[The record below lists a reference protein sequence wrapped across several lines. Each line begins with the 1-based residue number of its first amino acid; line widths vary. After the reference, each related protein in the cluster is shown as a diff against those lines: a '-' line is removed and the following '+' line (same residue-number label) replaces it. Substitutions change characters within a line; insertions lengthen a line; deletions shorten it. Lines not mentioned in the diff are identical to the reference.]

1 MSGLFVAERLGRF
14 ISETGWAAIPA
25 AVRREAPRALLNH
38 VGCALGVAHDPAVT
52 SALAVMRSLSG
63 PPVATVFGHAVRLDP
78 LSAAFVNCIAGN
90 LLDYDDTHLATVVH
104 PAAPVAPVA
113 LALGEARSLSG
124 EAVLHAL
131 LLGMEV
137 ECRIGLGVSPG
148 HYDRGWHITSTC
160 GVFGAAAAAAK
171 LLGLDAERC
180 GHALGLAASQSAGIV
195 ENLPSAGK
203 NASMGNAARNGLLAA
218 LLAEA
223 GWQAAP
229 AAIEGKL
236 GWARAMGDTPDCESM
251 AGALGER
258 WEVARITYKP
268 YAAGIVFHA
277 VIEAALA
284 LDLAPDDVTE
294 LLVEGDAL
302 LLARGDREVR
312 NERDAR
318 VSIHHAAALGIVR
331 RRAGVADF
339 EMPAVEDPALGAFR
353 SRVRARCDP
362 GLPRGAARLTATLR
376 DGTSHSRLV
385 IHPSGSEANPMSDAA
400 LNDKFRDNLRIAGIP
415 ERADTMIAALRGL
428 EAAPNLEAAAS
439 LLIQGAAA

>member
-1 MSGLFVAERLGRF
+1 MAERLGRF
-14 ISETGWAAIPA
+14 IQETGWDEIPPEI
-25 AVRREAPRALLNH
+25 RREAPRALLNH
-38 VGCALGVAHDPAVT
+38 VGCALGVARDPAVT

-63 PPVATVFGHAVRLDP
+63 PPGATVFGQGARLDP
-78 LSAAFVNCIAGN
+78 LSAAFVNCIAAN

-113 LALGEARSLSG
+113 LALGEARGLGGRS
-124 EAVLHAL
+124 VLHAL

-229 AAIEGKL
+229 AAIEGSL
-236 GWARAMGDTPDCESM
+236 GWARAMGDAPDVEAM

-284 LDLAPDDVTE
+284 LDLVPDDVVE

-302 LLARGDREVR
+302 LLARGDRVLR

-318 VSIHHAAALGIVR
+318 VSIHHAAALGVVR
-331 RRAGVADF
+331 RSAGVADF
-339 EMPAVEDPALGAFR
+339 EMPAVDDAGLNAFR
-353 SRVRARCDP
+353 ARVRARCDP
-362 GLPRGAARLTATLR
+362 ALPRGAARLTATLR
-376 DGTSHSRLV
+376 DGTRRNQLV
-385 IHPSGSEANPMSDAA
+385 TTPSGSEANPMSDAA
-400 LNDKFRDNLRIAGIP
+400 LDDKFRDNLRIADMPG
-415 ERADTMIAALRGL
+415 RAEALIAALRGL
-428 EAAPNLEAAAS
+428 EAAPDLDALAA
-439 LLIQGAAA
+439 LLIEGPGA

>member
-1 MSGLFVAERLGRF
+1 MSGFFVAERLGRF
-14 ISETGWAAIPA
+14 IHETGWDSIPPE
-25 AVRREAPRALLNH
+25 VRREAPRALLNH
-38 VGCALGVAHDPAVT
+38 VGCALGVARDPAVT
-52 SALAVMRSLSG
+52 SAFAVMRGLAG
-63 PPVATVFGHAVRLDP
+63 PPVATVLGQGARLDP

-113 LALGEARSLSG
+113 LALGEARGLDG
-124 EAVLHAL
+124 RAVLHAL

-229 AAIEGKL
+229 AAIEGSL
-236 GWARAMGDTPDCESM
+236 GWARAMGDAPDVEAM

-284 LDLAPDDVTE
+284 LDLAPDDVVE

-302 LLARGDREVR
+302 LLARGDRVLR

-318 VSIHHAAALGIVR
+318 VSIHHAAALGVVR
-331 RRAGVADF
+331 RSAGVADF
-339 EMPAVEDPALGAFR
+339 EMPAVDDAGLNAFR
-353 SRVRARCDP
+353 ARVRARCDP
-362 GLPRGAARLTATLR
+362 ALPRGAARLTATLR
-376 DGTSHSRLV
+376 DGTRRTQLV
-385 IHPSGSEANPMSDAA
+385 TTPSGSEANPMSDAA
-400 LNDKFRDNLRIAGIP
+400 LDDKFRDNLRIADMPG
-415 ERADTMIAALRGL
+415 RAEALIAALRGL
-428 EAAPNLEAAAS
+428 EAAPDLDALAA
-439 LLIQGAAA
+439 LLIEGPGA